1 MYYEQKYGC
10 RNCGRLNNPCRGDKR
25 DCRLVICMAEHIV
38 EPGKIEKFLE
48 VLTHFKMEIK
58 VTANGFYVVMA

>member
-1 MYYEQKYGC
+1 
-10 RNCGRLNNPCRGDKR
+10 
-25 DCRLVICMAEHIV
+25 MAEHIV

-48 VLTHFKMEIK
+48 VLTHFKMEVK